1 MIEDIATPGQWAR
14 FGLAGLVI
22 FALFAQMRS
31 FISAIRSKDSEHK
44 EFIKH
49 ILGEDRNERQQ
60 DRKEH
65 RETTNRLSDAIGEL
79 TSELRR
85 KQD

>member
-1 MIEDIATPGQWAR
+1 VIEDIATPGQWAR

>member
-1 MIEDIATPGQWAR
+1 
-14 FGLAGLVI
+14 
-22 FALFAQMRS
+22 MRS

>member
-1 MIEDIATPGQWAR
+1 MLEDIATPGQWAR

-31 FISAIRSKDSEHK
+31 FISAIKTKDTEHK
-44 EFIKH
+44 DFISH
-49 ILGEDRNERQQ
+49 ILDEDRNERQQ

-85 KQD
+85 KHD